1 MVSEQ
6 FKFFIFF
13 HNMRYMFGKGKTI
26 FDYIKEH
33 TPFNSIDEVI
43 IPEYMD
49 NTVSDGHLTLD
60 DNINEYWDV
69 MHPLTKD
76 YINSYANTY
85 NKITEELGSQRSDMD
100 NVRRQLSFE
109 QQNVNEL
116 NDKIRELQKNLQ
128 EMAVEKRDLEDRLND
143 TSEMMENKYK
153 GEIATLKILA
163 DAKLPEGSSVD
174 NVLNEVSKA
183 GASSEEVKRLNDKIK
198 TLEEKIEMEREENE
212 KIQGEISTSFMEK
225 LLHYDEMINN
235 YKERLGEE

>member
-1 MVSEQ
+1 M
-6 FKFFIFF
+6 K
-13 HNMRYMFGKGKTI
+13 YMFGKGKTI

-60 DNINEYWDV
+60 DDINEYWDV

-85 NKITEELGSQRSDMD
+85 NKITELGSQRSDMD

-153 GEIATLKILA
+153 GEIATLKNFSRCQI
-163 DAKLPEGSSVD
+163 
-174 NVLNEVSKA
+174 
-183 GASSEEVKRLNDKIK
+183 
-198 TLEEKIEMEREENE
+198 T
-212 KIQGEISTSFMEK
+212 
-225 LLHYDEMINN
+225 
-235 YKERLGEE
+235 